1 MRVIGGEKKGR
12 RLGSFKGRGIRPTTD
27 RIREA
32 IFDTLSSKDFLFLD
46 SKAVLDLFAGTGA
59 LGIEAM
65 SRGVERGIFV
75 DIDGRALKVIERNL
89 ALCDLTKRSELF
101 HADVF
106 FTLSRLRRKGM
117 VFDLIFADP
126 PYERG
131 LAMRTIAM
139 VAKKGLLASD
149 GWMVVEHSRREPVDE
164 EVSGLRC
171 VDDKIYG
178 DTVVS
183 YYRCEG

>member
-1 MRVIGGEKKGR
+1 MRIIGGEKKGR
-12 RLGSFKGRGIRPTTD
+12 RLVSFRGRDIRPTTD

-32 IFDTLSSKDFLFLD
+32 IFDTLSSKDFRFLD

-65 SRGVERGIFV
+65 SRGVGRGIFV
-75 DIDGRALKVIERNL
+75 DIDSRALKVIERNL
-89 ALCDLTKRSELF
+89 DLCDLTERSELF

-106 FTLSRLRRKGM
+106 LSLSRLRRKGM

-126 PYERG
+126 PYEKG

-139 VAKKGLLASD
+139 VAKKGLLAAD
-149 GWMVVEHSRREPVDE
+149 GWMVVEHSRREPVAQ
-164 EVSGLRC
+164 EVSGLIC
-171 VDDKIYG
+171 VDNKLYG
-178 DTVVS
+178 DTRVS